1 MIVICNDAINRA
13 IKYLEENHSVKE
25 KYIYILQRD
34 LTVSK
39 AQTAKRDL
47 VVTFRLKRVF
57 TLRKRYQ
64 TRKQA
69 L

>member
-1 MIVICNDAINRA
+1 MIVICNDAINRV

>member
-13 IKYLEENHSVKE
+13 IKYLEE

>member
-13 IKYLEENHSVKE
+13 IKYLEENHSEKK